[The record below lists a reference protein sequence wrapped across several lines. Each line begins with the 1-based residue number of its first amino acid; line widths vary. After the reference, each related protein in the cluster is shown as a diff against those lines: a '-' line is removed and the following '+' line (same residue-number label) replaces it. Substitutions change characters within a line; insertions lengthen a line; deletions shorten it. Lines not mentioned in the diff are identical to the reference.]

1 MRFRTLILVL
11 ALAGLPACASAP
23 PTYSTAG
30 QKAFNA
36 DQLLKDI
43 DALGQ
48 TARNLNATT
57 GTLHLSDRD
66 TAYVRDFSVSAS
78 AGLLAYGQGQGTLAV
93 VVAAYHNLQ
102 GQLSADAK
110 ANDKFRFVLGVVD
123 AAIAQIPQQV
133 P

>member
-1 MRFRTLILVL
+1 MKRLVLILCLSL
-11 ALAGLPACASAP
+11 APIGCASAP
-23 PTYSTAG
+23 PNLTPVG

-57 GTLHLSDRD
+57 GQLHLSDRD
-66 TAYVRDFSVSAS
+66 TAYVRDFSISAS
-78 AGLLAYGQGQGTLAV
+78 AGILAYGQGAGTLAIV
-93 VVAAYHNLQ
+93 VTAYHNLQ

-110 ANDKFRFVLGVVD
+110 ANDKLKFVLGVVD
-123 AAIAQIPQQV
+123 AAIAQIKV
-133 P
+133 N